1 MARTARAGG
10 PPPAPPPWH
19 QRYRLILL
27 LGALAALALITAALV
42 AGILRGGGEP
52 PTAAAAERGQALR
65 PLTSAIETA
74 PADLPPGW
82 TPLAAGPGFQGTP
95 RTLDMGPATTVAES
109 DVGNARSWVLAG
121 DPRLLGAGVIVA
133 ETPPHARVALE
144 RLRGATPE
152 ETVASVEPQAEE
164 IVAVAPCRRAA
175 PGPG

>member
-82 TPLAAGPGFQGTP
+82 TPLAAAPGFQGTP

-109 DVGNARSWVLAG
+109 DVGNARSWACW
-121 DPRLLGAGVIVA
+121 R
-133 ETPPHARVALE
+133 PPTRACSARA
-144 RLRGATPE
+144 
-152 ETVASVEPQAEE
+152 
-164 IVAVAPCRRAA
+164 
-175 PGPG
+175 

>member
-52 PTAAAAERGQALR
+52 PTAAAERGQALR

-82 TPLAAGPGFQGTP
+82 TPLAAGPGFQGTL
-95 RTLDMGPATTVAES
+95 RTLDMGPATTVTES

-121 DPRLLGAGVIVA
+121 DPRLLGAGLIVA
-133 ETPPHARVALE
+133 ETPPQARAALE

-164 IVAVAPCRRAA
+164 IVAVTPRRRAA
-175 PGPG
+175 PVPG